1 MGAARLAVAAALVL
15 ATAYVLS
22 WQLLW
27 MGMAGS
33 EAPFHLHLIN
43 WVASTFPNLPW
54 WYPWDAMGVSYREGY
69 PLAAHWTAVALS
81 FGFATNVEG
90 GGQIV
95 QFLVMPLTALG
106 LYCFFDW
113 RLRRRLAGLAA
124 AFLFLLSPMGW
135 VEMTHFG
142 LYASWAGMVFFVP
155 ALIALDTFFFA
166 WLAGER
172 GWRFRLSA
180 VAYIGLTT
188 ALGVVSPHLLAA
200 PLVVAPAYALALPRA
215 SAGRALRWV
224 LAIVPTLFVG
234 ILLLSLFW
242 LGAELQYLSVVR
254 SHWAGPGTA
263 YDPGRLTAFSLGQLL
278 SLHPIRTGTGDDLY
292 SLSPAVTLPA
302 LLSLPLIR
310 SEGRVRLWWG
320 LGLVSLLFMADRDLF
335 APFFV
340 LPGFKEFGVVVHR
353 PLQLLL
359 TVLAPALAALGIFET
374 SALLARA
381 AAGGGRSTVRAG
393 VAIALPAALMLVL
406 GADVVA
412 FAGWVGAPDRLAYG
426 PAWPKAADVRDLWQ
440 RHPGDACAM
449 PSLEWSALCADGRLT
464 STFSLPQLVDACG
477 GQAAARSVAPVC
489 GGLNLGDPHAYGWSG
504 DEALIA
510 QTQAWC
516 QAHADPACDAMYTPL
531 ASQLFDPGQWR
542 PPGIGCELTCPAA
555 KQDLAAL
562 GAIFPTPPQRAE
574 LNSNIGPLD
583 MAFHDL
589 VRGGITHSY
598 NDQVIPSRELAS
610 WLEDNM
616 LTRSG
621 TTVKTQ
627 LAQALGIDAVVLSP
641 AQAGQVADYAQMG
654 WDQVN
659 SHPIALVNPSPSGLA
674 AEWAGGSAVLVVGA
688 TQTSTPELYNS
699 VFKNATSG
707 MLPFSSAWLVRG
719 ASPYIDDYSPSELS
733 RYAGIIMLGYR
744 YHDAGAAWS
753 RVDSFTRGGG
763 SVFVETG
770 WQYVDPDWNA
780 GAAPGSLP
788 VTSLTWGALDPA
800 APVTVEGG
808 PETRL
813 GPFTYAGGGWGA
825 SSSRALRPGAEEL
838 VRVGDR
844 IVVARWQLGKG
855 RLVWSGMNL
864 LAHADSSQL
873 ASEQQF
879 VASQFGWLFPAATP
893 QLPVAPQWIGD
904 GRASLQLPA
913 SAGRTIVLFKESLFP
928 GWSAQL
934 VTPSGSVPVPL
945 VDSEMDFMLV
955 MLESVP
961 AGASLVFTYGP
972 TAYEEGTWVVSG
984 AALLAISLW
993 LVRPQL
999 YARTW
1004 AGFAAASAR
1013 GAGRL
1018 AGRFDR
1024 WGGDEEAR

>member
-641 AQAGQVADYAQMG
+641 AQAGQAADYAQMG